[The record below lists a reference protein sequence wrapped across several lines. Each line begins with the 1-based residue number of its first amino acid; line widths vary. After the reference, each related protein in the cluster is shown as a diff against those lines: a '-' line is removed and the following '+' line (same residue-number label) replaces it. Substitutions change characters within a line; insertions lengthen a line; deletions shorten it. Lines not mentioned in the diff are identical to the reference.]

1 MDLLKKYSPTKL
13 DELVISDKGVKY
25 LLEDIVN
32 GYKINNLLF
41 VGTNGTAKS
50 TIAKLLPTLIEG
62 YEPFYTLIEGEEKLD
77 VDFELDRLNN
87 LNTLGGVMTQKYQ
100 YVIFNEIDKV
110 KSNLALFW
118 QLVDTWHNNII
129 LIATANSY
137 QSIDR
142 CLRSRFKVVEF
153 SAIKA
158 SDFLPRAMQILTS
171 ENILIDEAFVLSQLK
186 LKENLS
192 DIRKYMDVLSDIYRN
207 HKAGRIQNVH
217 YVGATKLGL
226 AA

>member
-1 MDLLKKYSPTKL
+1 MDLLQKYLPTQL
-13 DELVISDKGVKY
+13 NELVITDDGVRY

-41 VGTNGTAKS
+41 IGTNGTAKS

-62 YEPFYTLIEGEEKLD
+62 YEPFYNLIEGEEKLD
-77 VDFELDRLNN
+77 VGFEINKLNN
-87 LNTLGGVMTQKYQ
+87 LNTFGGMMNQKYQ

-110 KSNLALFW
+110 KTNLALFW
-118 QLVDTWHNNII
+118 QLVDTWHSNII

-142 CLRSRFKVVEF
+142 CLRSRFKVVEL
-153 SAIKA
+153 ANIKA
-158 SDFLPRAMQILTS
+158 IDFLPRAMKILSS
-171 ENILIDEAFVLSQLK
+171 EGISLEEAFVLSQLK

-207 HKAGRIQNVH
+207 HKAGRIQEVH
-217 YVGATKLGL
+217 YVNRSKLGL